1 MTENQIQKLKSLGEL
16 LASGTISNDEFNIL
30 KAEVLNDKKSES
42 IQPIEEIPSPKITE
56 EADSVKNDKPKIRL
70 VGFHNSTTGKRV
82 PAPKI
87 EYLDIK
93 NMSKEEAKQLR
104 AFLRLKQ
111 IFAPYDL
118 TNDEI
123 KIGNKL
129 FTQLDIER
137 INAERPGLN
146 FPWAV
151 IISVLTAGLSLFL
164 MYISPC
170 FGFLGA
176 GTGMLSATAISIYVL
191 TRISATKLDKIL
203 SVIAIILS
211 IGAFVA
217 YQSHFKGNT
226 WELKDDN
233 SQTETTN
240 SNQEKSSENN
250 YSESDGAKTESSGSS
265 STSYCSKHSM
275 MYLPENG
282 CSECLYDDV
291 EEELNKPGG
300 FRDRVMRP

>member
-1 MTENQIQKLKSLGEL
+1 
-16 LASGTISNDEFNIL
+16 
-30 KAEVLNDKKSES
+30 
-42 IQPIEEIPSPKITE
+42 
-56 EADSVKNDKPKIRL
+56 
-70 VGFHNSTTGKRV
+70 
-82 PAPKI
+82 
-87 EYLDIK
+87 
-93 NMSKEEAKQLR
+93 MSKEEVKQLR

-111 IFAPYDL
+111 IFAPNDM

-129 FTQLDIER
+129 FSQLDIER
-137 INAERPGLN
+137 INAERPGFN

-176 GTGMLSATAISIYVL
+176 GTGMLSATVISMYVL

-203 SVIAIILS
+203 SVVAIILS
-211 IGAFVA
+211 IGAFIA

-226 WELKDDN
+226 WELKDDE
-233 SQTETTN
+233 SQTKTNN
-240 SNQEKSSENN
+240 SNQEINSENN
-250 YSESDGAKTESSGSS
+250 YSESDTTKSESSGSS
-265 STSYCSKHSM
+265 SKSYCSKHSM

-300 FRDRVMRP
+300 FRERVMRP